1 MVSHMGRWSQPY
13 LYHISKIILPNT
25 QSSLINFLDF
35 IKQPVKKNVIL
46 PIWDLT
52 QHSFVPQQAN
62 MQMNMADVKPTMNSA
77 ITKNNKIPFNFFIN
91 LWE

>member
-1 MVSHMGRWSQPY
+1 MKIKENKNTLPSSNLKVKTPLNYGQPY
-13 LYHISKIILPNT
+13 GKMITTLSLSHFKDYTSLIWS

-52 QHSFVPQQAN
+52 QYSFVPQ
-62 MQMNMADVKPTMNSA
+62 
-77 ITKNNKIPFNFFIN
+77 
-91 LWE
+91 